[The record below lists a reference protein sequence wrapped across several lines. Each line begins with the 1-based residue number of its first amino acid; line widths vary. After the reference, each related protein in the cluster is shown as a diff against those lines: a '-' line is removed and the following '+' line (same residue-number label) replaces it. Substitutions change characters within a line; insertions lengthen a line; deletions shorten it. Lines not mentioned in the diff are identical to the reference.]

1 MNLIE
6 QRICAWSVV
15 VFLVLL
21 GIGWVVMARFL
32 PPHLPGASA
41 MEIAAIYQQNTVW
54 IRAGL
59 ALAML
64 GSAFIVPFIVL
75 ISAQMRRIQ
84 GAGSLLANTQMICGS
99 VGVMMIFTVPFMAW
113 ETIAFR
119 PDRPVEIILAI
130 SDFAWLMFA
139 MTLSPALVQF
149 LSLGIAILLDRSP
162 EPVFPRWAGFLNIWI
177 SVLAL
182 PAGAIALFHSG
193 PFAWNGVLAFWLP
206 VVLFVIWILVMFFLL
221 LKMIRQQEPL
231 AR

>member
-1 MNLIE
+1 
-6 QRICAWSVV
+6 
-15 VFLVLL
+15 
-21 GIGWVVMARFL
+21 
-32 PPHLPGASA
+32 
-41 MEIAAIYQQNTVW
+41 
-54 IRAGL
+54 
-59 ALAML
+59 
-64 GSAFIVPFIVL
+64 
-75 ISAQMRRIQ
+75 
-84 GAGSLLANTQMICGS
+84 
-99 VGVMMIFTVPFMAW
+99 MIFTVPFMAW

-206 VVLFVIWILVMFFLL
+206 VVLFVIWILVMLFLL